1 MKRVLVVGAGMVARP
16 LVRHLLD
23 HGYAVTQG
31 DLAVHRAEEMIAGH
45 VNGRAVELDVSDA
58 AALDALVREHDLAV
72 SLAPPAFHPL
82 VARICVE
89 RGKPMVTSSYVSP
102 EMAALEGP
110 ARDAGVT
117 LLNEVGADPGI
128 DHMSAMQIIDGV
140 RARGGRVLAFRS
152 YCGGLPAPDC
162 NDNPLGYKLSW
173 TARGVLLASTNDAI
187 YRSFG
192 RPVHTPNA
200 RLFRDMHMVH
210 VPGVG
215 DFEAYPNRDS
225 LAYADIYGLQ
235 DASTLVR
242 GTLRYPG
249 WCDTLHACVTLGLLS
264 QAPVDADCRTY
275 RDLTRRALGAAPHQ
289 DPAAAAGARLGV
301 SCEGGPVF
309 DLDWLGMFDDDALP
323 AAGMSPLDALASR
336 MQERLNYAAGER
348 DMLVLQHEFV
358 SELPDGSRE
367 HTWSRLVA
375 YGEPGGDS
383 AMART
388 VSLPA
393 ALGARLILEG
403 HLSRAGVLRPTTAD
417 IYAPVLADLA
427 ALGIRCEEET
437 EILEPLDRRTG
448 GMTR

>member
-23 HGYAVTQG
+23 HGYGVTQG

-45 VNGRAVELDVSDA
+45 PHGRAVELDVSDP
-58 AALDALVREHDLAV
+58 AALADLVRGHDLAV

-82 VARICVE
+82 VAKVCVE
-89 RGKPMVTSSYVSP
+89 NGRPMVTSSYVAP
-102 EMAALEGP
+102 EMAALDGP

-128 DHMSAMQIIDGV
+128 DHMSAMQVIDGV
-140 RARGGRVLAFRS
+140 RSRGGRVLAFRS
-152 YCGGLPAPDC
+152 YCGGLPAPEC

-173 TARGVLLASTNDAI
+173 TARGVLQASTNDAV
-187 YRSFG
+187 YRAFG

-225 LAYADIYGLQ
+225 LSYAETYGLQ
-235 DASTLVR
+235 DAATLVR

-249 WCDTLHACVTLGLLS
+249 WCDTLNACVNLGLLS
-264 QAPVDADCRTY
+264 DEPAGDDCRTY
-275 RDLTRRALGAAPHQ
+275 RELSLRAMGAAP
-289 DPAAAAGARLGV
+289 DRNPAAAAAARLRIAAA
-301 SCEGGPVF
+301 GGPVY
-309 DLDWLGMFDDDALP
+309 DLDWLGMFADDELP
-323 AAGMSPLDALASR
+323 ARGMSPLDALASR
-336 MQERLNYAAGER
+336 MQERLVYAEGER

-358 SELPDGSRE
+358 SELPGGRRE

-375 YGEPGGDS
+375 FGEPGGDS

-403 HLSRAGVLRPTTAD
+403 RLDRPGVLRPTTED
-417 IYAPVLADLA
+417 IYGPVLADLV

-437 EILEPLDRRTG
+437 EILEP
-448 GMTR
+448 